1 MQGLMP
7 VSGQSDANIQT
18 QLSAASAV
26 AMQELMPIPGQS
38 GAIIQ
43 MQT

>member
-7 VSGQSDANIQT
+7 VPGQSDANIQT
-18 QLSAASAV
+18 QILATSAV
-26 AMQELMPIPGQS
+26 AMQGLMPIPGQS